1 VAHFRFDG
9 GLAVCVVVKPMAM
22 RGEKG
27 LLPGFRSDFVV
38 AAVVVGELPLPL
50 PLAGL
55 LLDVPLLRVGRLA
68 IPEGS
73 NGGALFDN
81 VEELLGEDE
90 AAL

>member
-1 VAHFRFDG
+1 MAHFRFDG

-50 PLAGL
+50 AGML
-55 LLDVPLLRVGRLA
+55 LGVPPLRVGRLA